1 MRKRRQP
8 NSAGFLA
15 PTGVQKTVEVAPV
28 VEVEP
33 AVETVVE
40 PEPVVAEPEVVEVPE
55 VDEVDEVAE
64 TVEPVTKPAAK
75 ETVKTE
81 DDTTDEVAF

>member
-15 PTGVQKTVEVAPV
+15 PASVKKTVEAAPV
-28 VEVEP
+28 VAVEP
-33 AVETVVE
+33 AEEPKVE
-40 PEPVVAEPEVVEVPE
+40 EPVVTESTPEVVEEVEVPE
-55 VDEVDEVAE
+55 V
-64 TVEPVTKPAAK
+64 VEPVTEPAVEEPTDTK
-75 ETVKTE
+75 

>member
-15 PTGVQKTVEVAPV
+15 PASVKPVVEVAPA

-40 PEPVVAEPEVVEVPE
+40 PEPAV
-55 VDEVDEVAE
+55 
-64 TVEPVTKPAAK
+64 VEPVVTETEPQVAEEPETNEPVTLKSTK
-75 ETVKTE
+75 VE